1 MDVEKVFLTGLDR
14 FDGVLQEVT
23 AEDWDRPT
31 PCDKWTA
38 RALVGHVLHD
48 IDNATTVLRGGAID
62 MRSTPDFAQI
72 AGSDPVGAF
81 RDREADARAALQE
94 ADLDAVMET
103 PMGAMPVRKRLAFPA
118 MDLHLHAWDLGRAI
132 GLAVELPEEIA
143 QFTHEAIDPLPE
155 EQVRSEGVFGPE
167 VPVPPGATTTE
178 KLMAWSGREVG

>member
-31 PCDKWTA
+31 PCAKWST
-38 RALVGHVLHD
+38 RELVGHVLHD
-48 IDNATTVLRGGAID
+48 LGNASAVLRGEALD
-62 MRSTPDFAQI
+62 MSTPDLAEL

-81 RDREADARAALQE
+81 REHEADARAALQQ
-94 ADLDAVMET
+94 ADLDAVMDT
-103 PMGAMPVRKRLAFPA
+103 PMGPMPLRKRLAFPA

-132 GLAVELPEEIA
+132 GVAVELPEEIA

-155 EQVRSEGVFGPE
+155 DQVRSERVFGPE
-167 VPVPPGATTTE
+167 VPAPSDATPTE
-178 KLMAWSGREVG
+178 RLMAWSGRAVR